1 MRWPCRRDND
11 AASGRIF
18 QSAPH
23 GPERMELPMRDL
35 LDDAAARAMRYIES
49 LPTRRV
55 APDDASVERLAELDI
70 PLPERPSDPG
80 DTIATLDSH
89 SGATMAMGSPRFFG
103 FVIGGALPVTVAAN
117 WLATAWDQN
126 AGLMLASPT
135 TPASKKSPCAGWLI
149 CSVSPPGPARAL
161 SPARRRPTSPLCS
174 PRATTLSS
182 ARAGMWKRTGCSARR
197 P

>member
-70 PLPERPSDPG
+70 PLPKRPSDPG

-117 WLATAWDQN
+117 WLATTWDQN

-135 TPASKKSPCAGWLI
+135 TARIEEVALRWLVDLLGLPSGTGAGFVTGATMANFTAI
-149 CSVSPPGPARAL
+149 AAARHAL
-161 SPARRRPTSPLCS
+161 LARMGWNVE
-174 PRATTLSS
+174 AE
-182 ARAGMWKRTGCSARR
+182 G
-197 P
+197 